1 MHDASAD
8 LSCRD
13 LTTPGGGHQPPR
25 PVDVDCVSR
34 PRSQKPSD
42 LISYTY
48 LYFISRPTCHESGYT
63 LGNSRAMRP
72 LKARSRVLGSKD
84 HWPAR
89 KSGLGTARA
98 AAVRF
103 LHVLVKR
110 GATLR
115 ARRRRSFRL
124 SHRALTIVGW
134 THSSFRLTPSHALRT
149 HTHRHTSHH
158 NTYTHTRHMCPRQP
172 GQSSETSGP
181 SISRARSAMPSVIPS
196 GAAWNFCMTSRT
208 TLSLNSSADAFSCWS
223 RRLG

>member
-25 PVDVDCVSR
+25 SVDVDCVSR

-42 LISYTY
+42 LISY
-48 LYFISRPTCHESGYT
+48 LYIQTHESGYT

-110 GATLR
+110 GASPV
-115 ARRRRSFRL
+115 RRRSFRL

-149 HTHRHTSHH
+149 HTHRHTH
-158 NTYTHTRHMCPRQP
+158 TITPTPTHGTCVQGSQVSRPRLP
-172 GQSSETSGP
+172 ARR
-181 SISRARSAMPSVIPS
+181 SRARGAPCPPSSHRVPHGIF
-196 GAAWNFCMTSRT
+196 A
-208 TLSLNSSADAFSCWS
+208 
-223 RRLG
+223 

>member
-1 MHDASAD
+1 MVTAAEVRRRG
-8 LSCRD
+8 L
-13 LTTPGGGHQPPR
+13 
-25 PVDVDCVSR
+25 CVQTH
-34 PRSQKPSD
+34 RS
-42 LISYTY
+42 Y
-48 LYFISRPTCHESGYT
+48 LISRPTNPDILWGI
-63 LGNSRAMRP
+63 RAMRP

-110 GATLR
+110 GASPV
-115 ARRRRSFRL
+115 RRRSFRL